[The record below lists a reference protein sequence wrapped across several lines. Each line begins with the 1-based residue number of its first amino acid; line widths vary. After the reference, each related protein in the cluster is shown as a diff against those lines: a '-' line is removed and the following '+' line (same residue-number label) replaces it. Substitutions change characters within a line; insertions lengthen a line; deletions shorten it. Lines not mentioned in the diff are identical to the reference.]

1 MHILREDSLCFPD
14 ASVPPSPLTLTFPPL
29 GIFAPQVMVDGL
41 ANSRWFQRFAIR
53 TDKLMQ
59 EGAAEY
65 QQKAQEFTKVFRE
78 VSGRARA
85 RHALGTTLR
94 EASTSPPPRARN
106 VLPMCSHSCRAAAHT
121 HTHTHTA
128 RRRSRARQEMK
139 KGMEDVTQEIHTMN
153 KPGGGGGT
161 GGGGAA

>member
-1 MHILREDSLCFPD
+1 MSFFQRLVSYWMN
-14 ASVPPSPLTLTFPPL
+14 
-29 GIFAPQVMVDGL
+29 QVMVDGL

-78 VSGRARA
+78 
-85 RHALGTTLR
+85 
-94 EASTSPPPRARN
+94 
-106 VLPMCSHSCRAAAHT
+106 
-121 HTHTHTA
+121 
-128 RRRSRARQEMK
+128 EMK
-139 KGMEDVTQEIHTMN
+139 KGMEDVTHEIHKMN